1 MVLFPRFWRGLPYPP
16 EYLAEVYREIDMVED
31 PSLYKAHDMPV
42 TLPQALSAP
51 TPRQNPPASVDKFY
65 RPSEPILVRSPF
77 GLAAKGAKGYE
88 DKLVKGLIKQQFQD
102 KTDID
107 YDVIDFVQHVW
118 KFKPEDIPYSSYEL
132 DRANC
137 HSYAKLEYERI
148 DGISYQEITGE
159 RACCS
164 AFENIIRGVCHELTP
179 AIPSDEREFPLV
191 FSFLHDRT
199 PKGDYG
205 KFKPD
210 FGYAP
215 AVEVNEHTW
224 AHWGAY
230 GELKKKRVTPNI
242 GPTTRIVV
250 TKTMIER
257 LVKEWELRQRPD
269 KRKDT
274 DSSSSASTSNHATLS
289 PAASPTTQSRKRKRK
304 AKAPAEPR
312 VSKRTKTSH
321 GTRRVVDL
329 TGNEIQSAKY
339 ANELLSHGIRNYAT
353 GFLVEET
360 SMSLWYVDRMGL
372 VKSRSFD
379 IFRNPQL
386 FLLVIAALHFANRA
400 QLGMNPLIEFPPG
413 VFQSYDR
420 AVLRLPR
427 AVDHAKEPVEEL
439 TFGLRITKAKPLV
452 VAYGALGRGTT
463 IIPVKAQGRARELFG
478 SENLVAKMSWQ
489 PINREDTEDQ
499 LIRVI
504 RRKLGKRKKTRRYL
518 KHIVDLKCSLDLTD
532 AELTLPRA
540 SMMLPE
546 AYEPRL
552 FRVLILREYLPL
564 EYVRGLDDFQ
574 RIFIDAVKA
583 HHKVYEIAGVLH
595 CDISAGNVVFY
606 RDDVGHAIG
615 VLADW
620 DLAAYKLNS
629 DDVEKW
635 MRLVE
640 AKGIERASESSTL
653 QEDKDS
659 GAAPPDGDSSPLNNH
674 GKRVPRYRTGTGP
687 FMALDLLK
695 SIPIFHGYRHDLE
708 SFYYLLCYFC
718 ATFNPPKP
726 SESKGT
732 FRFLAGWENGNL
744 SAVANAKMAFLFD
757 EKDDPED
764 KLNTFDSLFK
774 DTHEVYRPMVIN
786 WIQPLSSLFMTVPK
800 VCTDIAFTIALI
812 RAARKA
818 GDVRKERQLTKKLKR
833 RCEEADEY
841 FTYDKFMEVLL
852 L

>member
-65 RPSEPILVRSPF
+65 RPS
-77 GLAAKGAKGYE
+77 AKGAKGYE

-107 YDVIDFVQHVW
+107 YDVIDFIQHVW
-118 KFKPEDIPYSSYEL
+118 KFKPGDIPYSSYEL

-179 AIPSDEREFPLV
+179 AIPFDEREFPLV

-199 PKGDYG
+199 PKGDYA

-215 AVEVNEHTW
+215 AVELNEHTW

-230 GELKKKRVTPNI
+230 GELKKKRATPNI
-242 GPTTRIVV
+242 GPTTRIVI
-250 TKTMIER
+250 TKTRIER
-257 LVKEWELRQRPD
+257 LVKEWELRQQPG
-269 KRKDT
+269 KGKEKGSL
-274 DSSSSASTSNHATLS
+274 SSSSTSNHATPS
-289 PAASPTTQSRKRKRK
+289 SVTSPTTQSRKRK
-304 AKAPAEPR
+304 AKGPAEPC

-321 GTRRVVDL
+321 GTRKTVDL
-329 TGNEIQSAKY
+329 TGNEVQSAKY

-400 QLGMNPLIEFPPG
+400 QLGMNPLIEFPAN
-413 VFQSYDR
+413 VFQSYDS

-427 AVDHAKEPVEEL
+427 AVDHTKEPVEEL
-439 TFGLRITKAKPLV
+439 SFGLRITKAKPLV

-463 IIPVKAQGRARELFG
+463 IVPIKAQGRAKELFG

-532 AELTLPRA
+532 AELNLPRA

-564 EYVRGLDDFQ
+564 EYVRSLDDFQ
-574 RIFIDAVKA
+574 RVFIDAVKA
-583 HHKVYEIAGVLH
+583 HHKVYEIVGVLH

-620 DLAAYKLNS
+620 DLAAYKLDL

-640 AKGIERASESSTL
+640 AHYMRRASENSESQDTDL
-653 QEDKDS
+653 PEGD
-659 GAAPPDGDSSPLNNH
+659 PPPSNNPAKK
-674 GKRVPRYRTGTGP
+674 GPRYRTGTGP
-687 FMALDLLK
+687 FMALDLLDGL
-695 SIPIFHGYRHDLE
+695 PIFHGYRHDLE
-708 SFYYLLCYFC
+708 SFFYLLCYFC
-718 ATFNPPKP
+718 GTFNPPKP

-744 SAVANAKMAFLFD
+744 SAVAKAKMNFLLKR
-757 EKDDPED
+757 KDNPED
-764 KLNTFDSLFK
+764 ELNMFDSLFK
-774 DTHEVYRPMVIN
+774 DTHDVYRPLVIK
-786 WIQPLSSLFMTVPK
+786 WIQPLYKLFKIVPK
-800 VCTDIAFTIALI
+800 VSTDVSLTIVSILEE
-812 RAARKA
+812 REA
-818 GDVRKERQLTKKLKR
+818 GSVRKERQLAKKLKKQ
-833 RCEEADEY
+833 CEDADKY
-841 FTYDKFMEVLL
+841 LTYEKFIEVLL
-852 L
+852 

>member
-1 MVLFPRFWRGLPYPP
+1 M
-16 EYLAEVYREIDMVED
+16 DMVED
-31 PSLYKAHDMPV
+31 PNLYKAHDTPV
-42 TLPQALSAP
+42 PPPPALSAP
-51 TPRQNPPASVDKFY
+51 TLRQSAPASIDKFY
-65 RPSEPILVRSPF
+65 RPSGQFQNRVLSYCCIFLTLYVIIEPLLVRSPF
-77 GLAAKGAKGYE
+77 GLATKGAKGYE
-88 DKLVKGLIKQQFQD
+88 DKLVKGLIKTQFQD

-230 GELKKKRVTPNI
+230 GELKKKRVTPNMR
-242 GPTTRIVV
+242 PTTRIVV

-257 LVKEWELRQRPD
+257 LVKEWELRQEPD

-274 DSSSSASTSNHATLS
+274 DSSSSVSTSSHATPS
-289 PAASPTTQSRKRKRK
+289 SVASPTTQSQKRK

-312 VSKRTKTSH
+312 ASKRTKTSH
-321 GTRRVVDL
+321 GTRKSVDL

-478 SENLVAKMSWQ
+478 SENLVVKMSWQ

-532 AELTLPRA
+532 AELDLPRA
-540 SMMLPE
+540 SMMVPE

-564 EYVRGLDDFQ
+564 EYVRSLDDFR
-574 RIFIDAVKA
+574 RIFIAAVKA
-583 HHKVYEIAGVLH
+583 HHKVYEIVGVLH

-606 RDDVGHAIG
+606 RDNVGHAIG

-620 DLAAYKLNS
+620 DLAAYKLNP

-635 MRLVE
+635 MQLVE
-640 AKGIERASESSTL
+640 AKGTERPSQCSES
-653 QEDKDS
+653 QGDKDS
-659 GAAPPDGDSSPLNNH
+659 DATLPDGDSSPLDNH
-674 GKRVPRYRTGTGP
+674 GKRGPRYRTGTGP
-687 FMALDLLK
+687 FMAFDLLD
-695 SIPIFHGYRHDLE
+695 SLPVFHGYRHDLE
-708 SFYYLLCYFC
+708 SFFYLLCYFC

-744 SAVANAKMAFLFD
+744 SAVAKAKTDFLLRK
-757 EKDDPED
+757 KDNPED
-764 KLNTFDSLFK
+764 KLDAFDSLFENTHK
-774 DTHEVYRPMVIN
+774 DYRSVVFK
-786 WIQPLSSLFMTVPK
+786 WIYPLRNQFK
-800 VCTDIAFTIALI
+800 VVTRVSVDISATI
-812 RAARKA
+812 
-818 GDVRKERQLTKKLKR
+818 GDMREEKKKGNVRKERQLAKMLKKQ
-833 RCEEADEY
+833 CADADEC
-841 FTYDKFMEVLL
+841 FTYEKFMDVVLS
-852 L
+852 